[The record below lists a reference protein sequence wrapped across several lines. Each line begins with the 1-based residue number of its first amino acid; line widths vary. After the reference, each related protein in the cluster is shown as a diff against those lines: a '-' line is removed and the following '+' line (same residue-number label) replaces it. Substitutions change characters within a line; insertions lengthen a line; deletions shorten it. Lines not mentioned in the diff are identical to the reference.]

1 MSRRPQNFSASQVM
15 QLILEGEKQKESDE
29 SSGEDDECI
38 QHQDDSRA
46 QNDKDDNDDEHH
58 QSCEDQTTNKFL
70 DGLDSNNIQYEVTVP
85 EDNLINMTLQDI
97 PVDVARPSEIRDILD
112 EMVTEIETKGK

>member
-15 QLILEGEKQKESDE
+15 QLILEGEEQEESDE
-29 SSGEDDECI
+29 SSGEGDECI

-97 PVDVARPSEIRDILD
+97 PVDVARPSEIPDILD
-112 EMVTEIETKGK
+112 EMVMEIEKKGT